1 MPTRHR
7 TDFRLSLVH
16 LLLTVLAATTFASA
30 GATSLDEDFMIAV
43 ANDRASQVKDL
54 LARGVDPNLVDAN
67 GEPAL
72 VVAARAGSVN
82 SVDVLLA
89 ARANVNARSKF
100 GDTAIMAAAYTGNL
114 TLVRTL
120 RAKGASLENAGWT
133 PLIYAATGG
142 FDPVVSY
149 LLAEGANIN
158 APSPNGTTALMMAVR
173 ESKGSTV
180 ELLIA
185 KGADV
190 NRRNQN
196 DATALDWALRQN
208 EKKMAEQ
215 LRRAGA
221 ASAN

>member
-1 MPTRHR
+1 MPTRAR
-7 TDFRLSLVH
+7 IDCRLLCVRF
-16 LLLTVLAATTFASA
+16 LLTMWAATVCLLARA
-30 GATSLDEDFMIAV
+30 ATLEEDFMIAV
-43 ANDRASQVKDL
+43 ANDRAGQVKEL
-54 LARGVDPNLVDAN
+54 LARGVDPNAVDQN
-67 GEPAL
+67 GDPAL
-72 VVAARAGSVN
+72 VVAARAVTSVRWTRCWPG
-82 SVDVLLA
+82 
-89 ARANVNARSKF
+89 ARMSMREQVRN
-100 GDTAIMAAAYTGNL
+100 TAIMAAALSGNL
-114 TLVRTL
+114 AIVRTL
-120 RAKGASLENAGWT
+120 RARGAGLENSGWT

-142 FDPVVSY
+142 HDAIVGY

-173 ESKGSTV
+173 EGKGSTV

-196 DATALDWALRQN
+196 AASALDWAVRGN

-221 ASAN
+221 KE